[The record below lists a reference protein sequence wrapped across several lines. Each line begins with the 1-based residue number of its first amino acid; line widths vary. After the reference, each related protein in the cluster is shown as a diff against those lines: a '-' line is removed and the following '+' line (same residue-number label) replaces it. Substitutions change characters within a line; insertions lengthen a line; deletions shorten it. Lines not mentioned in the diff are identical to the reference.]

1 MSEINFNKIK
11 DEYKGVASPKFDDE
25 IDEIDEIVEFE
36 NYNIDE
42 EDDNINEY
50 YPEEEQ
56 QEIDDEIDD
65 EKEKNKKQNDDEQE
79 DGDNDDENTNGDD
92 DDDDDENTNGDDEDQ
107 DQDDEDQEQEDI
119 LNNAKSNTLGG
130 APKRKEI
137 PLITDYNKKINFLQ
151 CKERITRPIL
161 TKYEK
166 TLILGHRAQQILNNS
181 HILVNIEKLKDKNP
195 LEIARKELKEGLI
208 PFIIRRPLPNGRF
221 EDWKCSE
228 LIDIS

>member
-11 DEYKGVASPKFDDE
+11 DEYKDVAPPGFDNE
-25 IDEIDEIVEFE
+25 IDEIDEIIEFE

-50 YPEEEQ
+50 SPEEEVEEIEDQ
-56 QEIDDEIDD
+56 QEIDG
-65 EKEKNKKQNDDEQE
+65 EKNKKQNDDEQE
-79 DGDNDDENTNGDD
+79 ED
-92 DDDDDENTNGDDEDQ
+92 GDDEDYEQ
-107 DQDDEDQEQEDI
+107 EDNNGDDLDEEDI

-130 APKRKEI
+130 AQKRKEI
-137 PLITDYNKKINFLQ
+137 PLITDYNKKINISQ

-181 HILVNIEKLKDKNP
+181 HILVNIEKLKDKSP

>member
-11 DEYKGVASPKFDDE
+11 DEYKDVAPPGFDNE

-42 EDDNINEY
+42 EDDNKNEY
-50 YPEEEQ
+50 SPEEEVEEIEDQ
-56 QEIDDEIDD
+56 QEIDG
-65 EKEKNKKQNDDEQE
+65 EKNKKQNDDEQE
-79 DGDNDDENTNGDD
+79 ED
-92 DDDDDENTNGDDEDQ
+92 GDDEDYEQ
-107 DQDDEDQEQEDI
+107 EDNNGDDLDEEDI

-130 APKRKEI
+130 AQKRKEI
-137 PLITDYNKKINFLQ
+137 PLITDYNKKINISQ

-181 HILVNIEKLKDKNP
+181 HILVNIEKLKDKSP

>member
-1 MSEINFNKIK
+1 MSELNFNKIK
-11 DEYKGVASPKFDDE
+11 DEYKGVAPPEFNGEIDE
-25 IDEIDEIVEFE
+25 IDEIDEIEEFE
-36 NYNIDE
+36 NYNMDE
-42 EDDNINEY
+42 EDDNLNEY
-50 YPEEEQ
+50 YPEEEEEENQ
-56 QEIDDEIDD
+56 QEIDE
-65 EKEKNKKQNDDEQE
+65 EKDKNKKQNDDEQE
-79 DGDNDDENTNGDD
+79 QENGDD
-92 DDDDDENTNGDDEDQ
+92 EDYEQEDNNGDDEDQ
-107 DQDDEDQEQEDI
+107 DQDQYQDQEDI

-130 APKRKEI
+130 SPKRKEI
-137 PLITDYNKKINFLQ
+137 PLITDYNKKININISS

-181 HILVNIEKLKDKNP
+181 LILVNIEKLKDKSP

-228 LIDIS
+228 LRDIS

>member
-11 DEYKGVASPKFDDE
+11 DEYKGVDDDE

-56 QEIDDEIDD
+56 QEIDDEINDEIDD

-79 DGDNDDENTNGDD
+79 DGDGDDDDDD

-107 DQDDEDQEQEDI
+107 DQDDEDQEDI

>member
-11 DEYKGVASPKFDDE
+11 DEYKDVAPPGFDNE

-50 YPEEEQ
+50 SPEEEVEEIEDQ
-56 QEIDDEIDD
+56 QEIDG
-65 EKEKNKKQNDDEQE
+65 EKNKKQNDDEQE
-79 DGDNDDENTNGDD
+79 EDGDDEDYEQEDN
-92 DDDDDENTNGDDEDQ
+92 NGDDEDQ
-107 DQDDEDQEQEDI
+107 DQDQYQDQEDI

-130 APKRKEI
+130 SPKRKEI
-137 PLITDYNKKINFLQ
+137 PLITDYNKKINNNISS

-181 HILVNIEKLKDKNP
+181 HILVNIEKLKDKSP

>member
-11 DEYKGVASPKFDDE
+11 DEYKDVAPPGFDNE

-50 YPEEEQ
+50 SPEEEVEEIEDQ
-56 QEIDDEIDD
+56 QEIDG
-65 EKEKNKKQNDDEQE
+65 EKNKKQNDDEQE
-79 DGDNDDENTNGDD
+79 ED
-92 DDDDDENTNGDDEDQ
+92 GDDEDYEQ
-107 DQDDEDQEQEDI
+107 EDNNGDDLDEEDI

-130 APKRKEI
+130 AQKRKEI
-137 PLITDYNKKINFLQ
+137 PLITDYNKKINISQ

-181 HILVNIEKLKDKNP
+181 HILVNIEKLKDKSP